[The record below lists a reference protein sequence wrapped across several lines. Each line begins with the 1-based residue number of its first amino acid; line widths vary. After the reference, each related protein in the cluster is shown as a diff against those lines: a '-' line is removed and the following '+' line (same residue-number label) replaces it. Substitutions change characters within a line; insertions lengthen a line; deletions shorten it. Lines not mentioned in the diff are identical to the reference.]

1 MIVDFYVFMRFG
13 LAVILISSI
22 SAFPISNNT
31 DLSKTTN
38 NLSSS
43 SSDQISRKQ
52 AASTTSARYTTRR
65 TTTRYRTT
73 SSGDGGGGGSGHP
86 IHLNLGETA
95 TAIVLSIVFLIMIV
109 YLCCH
114 FCKQNEQR
122 PETLP
127 LVTRSRSRSRR
138 KNIEKR
144 FLTLIAMPKVLC
156 SDYIFNK
163 L

>member
-1 MIVDFYVFMRFG
+1 MIMDFYVFMRFG

-95 TAIVLSIVFLIMIV
+95 TVIVLSIVFLIIIV

-114 FCKQNEQR
+114 FCKQNEQQS
-122 PETLP
+122 ETLS
-127 LVTRSRSRSRR
+127 LVTRSRSTR
-138 KNIEKR
+138 KSKR
-144 FLTLIAMPKVLC
+144 
-156 SDYIFNK
+156 
-163 L
+163 